1 MSGLANGL
9 IRTVAKQYQAIV
21 AARLAPYGLKYNDLL
36 VETEDVKGAL
46 TRIDPDILLERER
59 RIKRAFDISA
69 KKKFLAPEFQSA
81 DTFDFYLKKDV
92 EKVQLEREEREIINS
107 F

>member
-69 KKKFLAPEFQSA
+69 KKEVSCPRISKCRHFRFLPQ
-81 DTFDFYLKKDV
+81 
-92 EKVQLEREEREIINS
+92 ERCRES
-107 F
+107 PAGARGEGDY